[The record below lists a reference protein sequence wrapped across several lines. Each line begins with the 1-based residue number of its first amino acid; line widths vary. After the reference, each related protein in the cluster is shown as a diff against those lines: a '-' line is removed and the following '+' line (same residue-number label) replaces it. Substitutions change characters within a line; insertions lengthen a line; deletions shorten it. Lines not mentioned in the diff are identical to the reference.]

1 VYTGFRREVK
11 MEISPHTLLGG
22 SMALYLVTGGAG
34 FIGSALVRE
43 LLRRGERVR
52 VVDNFLTGK
61 RENLSEVADRI
72 DLCAVDITD
81 LERLR
86 PALDGV
92 DYVLHEA
99 ALPSVPRSI
108 QDPVTSHR
116 MNVDGTLNLFVAARD
131 ARVKRVVYA
140 ASSSAYGDTAS
151 LPKMES
157 MTPIPISPYGV
168 TKVVGEM
175 YAQVFTQVYGLET
188 VSLRYFNVF
197 GPRQDPTSPYSGV
210 LSLFIAALLDGK
222 RPTIFGDGEQ
232 SRDFTFVDNVVEAN
246 LLACTTPNAVGKVIN
261 IANGQRQ
268 TLNHTFQIL
277 RRIIG
282 TDLEPIFA
290 APRPGDIVHS
300 QADITLARRLLGYEP
315 KVFFEE
321 GLEKTVEWYKA
332 NAKKLPDGG

>member
-1 VYTGFRREVK
+1 
-11 MEISPHTLLGG
+11 
-22 SMALYLVTGGAG
+22 MALYLVTGGAG

-52 VVDNFLTGK
+52 VVDNFITGT
-61 RENLSEVADRI
+61 RENLAEVADRI
-72 DLCAVDITD
+72 GLWEVDITD
-81 LERLR
+81 LDRLR
-86 PALDGV
+86 PALEGV

-108 QDPVTSHR
+108 QDPATSHR
-116 MNVDGTLNLFVAARD
+116 MNVNGTFNLFMAARD
-131 ARVKRVVYA
+131 ARVKRVIYA

-151 LPKMES
+151 LPKTES

-168 TKVVGEM
+168 TKLVGEM
-175 YAQVFTQVYGLET
+175 YAQVFTHVYGLET

-210 LSLFIAALLDGK
+210 LSLFITSLLDGK
-222 RPTIFGDGEQ
+222 RPTIFGDGDQ

-246 LLACTTPNAVGKVIN
+246 LLACTAPDAVGKVIN

-268 TLNHTFQIL
+268 TLNHTFQTL
-277 RRIIG
+277 RHIIG
-282 TDLEPIFA
+282 SNLEPIFA
-290 APRPGDIVHS
+290 APRPGDILHS
-300 QADITLARRLLGYEP
+300 QADITLARGLLGYEP

-321 GLEKTVEWYKA
+321 GLEKTVEWYAAGRKDCPMVGSLDPGA
-332 NAKKLPDGG
+332 LSQKYVA